1 MKTLSII
8 VSTALLATVV
18 LGQTAAVNDALAAA
32 RALPDGPQKDAIL
45 KALNASSAPPTKSVS
60 YLDELR
66 VDSDGKWNAAELKK
80 SQVAQMLGAAEEVL
94 LKDGRRV
101 KLSSVTSLTPSG
113 LRWIGE
119 GIEEAHWSLLPEASI
134 AAYGFTPARQSSYE
148 VWRKEQDVL
157 AGRMVAEKNRAVLAE
172 AKADLA
178 AKESSEKA
186 MANVMANRV
195 AVSLRVSQATAKGCL
210 CYGKRI
216 ETSSVWGRWEG
227 LRWVPGL
234 EVAEEHDSPIFV
246 VGLPEDTVDGAK
258 MAGWLYPCG
267 IYRYITV
274 MGGEKTVR
282 KYAASPDRAISEMNQ
297 R

>member
-1 MKTLSII
+1 MKMLTFI
-8 VSTALLATVV
+8 VSTSLLAAVAF
-18 LGQTAAVNDALAAA
+18 GQTPAVDEALAAA

-45 KALNASSAPPTKSVS
+45 KALNASSATPTKPVS
-60 YLDELR
+60 YLDELG
-66 VDSDGKWNAAELKK
+66 VDRDGKWNAAELKRP
-80 SQVAQMLGAAEEVL
+80 QVKQVFGATEEVI

-119 GIEEAHWSLLPEASI
+119 GIEEAHWSLLPESI
-134 AAYGFTPARQSSYE
+134 IADYGFTPARQSNYE
-148 VWRKEQDVL
+148 VWRKNQDAI
-157 AGRMVAEKNRAVLAE
+157 AGRVVAQTNRAVMAE
-172 AKADLA
+172 AKAELA

-186 MANVMANRV
+186 LANVMANRV

-210 CYGKRI
+210 CYGRRI

-227 LRWVPGL
+227 LRWVPGM
-234 EVAEEHDSPIFV
+234 EVAAEHDAPIFV

-258 MAGWLYPCG
+258 LAGWLYPCG
-267 IYRYITV
+267 IYRYTTV

-282 KYAASPDRAISEMNQ
+282 KYAASPSRAISEMSQ